1 LKPTPKLEKWI
12 DWRKKR
18 CAIFAKGRASGSRET
33 RFGSSPKFFDTYR
46 ALPARGL
53 IADWVFQPWTLS
65 SKSLDI
71 FDSNYGCGGS
81 AK

>member
-1 LKPTPKLEKWI
+1 MV
-12 DWRKKR
+12 RKKR

-33 RFGSSPKFFDTYR
+33 RFGSCPKFFDTY
-46 ALPARGL
+46 RGL

-65 SKSLDI
+65 SKLLDI
-71 FDSNYGCGGS
+71 FGSNYGCGGS